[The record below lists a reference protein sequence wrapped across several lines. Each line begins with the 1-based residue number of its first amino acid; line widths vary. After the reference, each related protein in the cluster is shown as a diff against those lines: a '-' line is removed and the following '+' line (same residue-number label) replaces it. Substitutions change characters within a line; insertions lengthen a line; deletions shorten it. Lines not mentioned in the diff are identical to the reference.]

1 MQFAPAGN
9 VQFASMPDDTGANV
23 QVVTNAKAGAPIAFT
38 VSGTGTLADE
48 NGPGGGSPQQAQTGG
63 GMMGGGAM
71 MGSGGGP
78 GGGLGKPIDSPDPLS
93 HYRWPLLGGLT
104 AALAVGGVY
113 MARRH
118 SPAPALAESAPVSPV
133 SSVVNISALEQTPQ
147 PHRSLL
153 LEAMKEELFQL
164 EVERQ
169 QGRITEEEYSKAKAA
184 LDYTLKRAL
193 SRAS

>member
-1 MQFAPAGN
+1 
-9 VQFASMPDDTGANV
+9 
-23 QVVTNAKAGAPIAFT
+23 
-38 VSGTGTLADE
+38 
-48 NGPGGGSPQQAQTGG
+48 
-63 GMMGGGAM
+63 
-71 MGSGGGP
+71 
-78 GGGLGKPIDSPDPLS
+78 
-93 HYRWPLLGGLT
+93 
-104 AALAVGGVY
+104 
-113 MARRH
+113 
-118 SPAPALAESAPVSPV
+118 
-133 SSVVNISALEQTPQ
+133 VVNISALEQTPQ